1 MTTRK
6 LPRLSLRGSV
16 LGMASL
22 AVVIC
27 AVSLFA
33 LARIIS
39 TTESWRIER
48 GRSAVVSE
56 LERMRAQAKAGDGP
70 TLSVVGLRGG
80 YLKPGVDVAD
90 VEAAFDDSW
99 HEPWGLAQRDAV
111 PGGPPSV
118 VERKSESGM
127 LLIGAARSKDG
138 GLAWAGYTVSP
149 HPNLEM
155 WRRIVVVLA
164 IGALLLVG
172 TGLFTVMSLRRDAAT
187 LTGALAALSRDLRA
201 PVPHPG
207 IRELATVA
215 EGIGTLVRELD
226 AAQRERARLATEL
239 AEQGRLATLGRVT
252 AGVAHEVRNPL
263 ASMKLRIDLSLGRAD
278 VPADLAAEL
287 GEVSSEITRLDRL
300 VADLLVVA
308 GRRAGPRSREALG
321 TLARRRVDLLSPWAA
336 ERRVRIAET
345 GDADAVVEPE
355 AVARAIDNLV
365 KNAVEASHPGG
376 LVEVEVRGGERTV
389 VSVLD
394 EGTGVP
400 TDREGELF
408 EPFFTTKPDGTGLG
422 LALSRAIAASH
433 GGTLCYRRD
442 GARTRFELSFPRPE
456 AS

>member
-1 MTTRK
+1 MTDRRI
-6 LPRLSLRGSV
+6 PRLSLRGGV
-16 LGMASL
+16 LFMAFL
-22 AVVIC
+22 AAVIC

-39 TTESWRIER
+39 TTDAWRVER
-48 GRSAVVSE
+48 GRLAVASE
-56 LERMRAQAKAGDGP
+56 LERMRAQARSDGP
-70 TLSVVGLRGG
+70 PLSLIGVRGA
-80 YLKPGVDVAD
+80 YLKPGVDTDDVAR
-90 VEAAFDDSW
+90 AFDDSW
-99 HEPWGLAQRDAV
+99 REPWAVALRDAHA
-111 PGGPPSV
+111 GGPPVV
-118 VERKSESGM
+118 VERRSEAGTM
-127 LLIGAARSKDG
+127 LIGAARGRDG
-138 GLAWAGYTVSP
+138 GLAWAGYTVTE
-149 HPNLEM
+149 HPYIAV
-155 WRRIVVVLA
+155 WRRIVVALTVGA
-164 IGALLLVG
+164 ILLVA
-172 TGLFTVMSLRRDAAT
+172 TALFIVVTLRRDAAT
-187 LTGALAALSRDLRA
+187 LTAALSALSHDLRT
-201 PVPHPG
+201 PVPRPA

-215 EGIGTLVRELD
+215 KGIDTLVHELD

-263 ASMKLRIDLSLGRAD
+263 ASMKLKIDLALGRAD
-278 VPADLAAEL
+278 VPAELANEL

-308 GRRAGPRSREALG
+308 GRRAGPRSRESLG

-336 ERRVRIAET
+336 ERGIRIDAI

-365 KNAVEASHPGG
+365 RNAVEASSSGDH
-376 LVEVEVRGGERTV
+376 VEVEVRAGERAV
-389 VSVLD
+389 VAVLD
-394 EGTGVP
+394 TGTGVP
-400 TDREGELF
+400 TDREAELF

-442 GARTRFELSFPRPE
+442 GTRTRFELSFPRPE